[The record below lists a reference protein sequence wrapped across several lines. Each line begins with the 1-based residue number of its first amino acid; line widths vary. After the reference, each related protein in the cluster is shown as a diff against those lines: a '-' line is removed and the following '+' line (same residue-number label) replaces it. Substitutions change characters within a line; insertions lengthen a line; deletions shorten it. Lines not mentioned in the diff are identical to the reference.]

1 MIRFLIFLYRYLDEN
16 QLCYPKNDGK
26 NNSRVWDV
34 RNWPGPNID
43 TVPRYKDMYAG
54 APAGVKSKVKRCL
67 GAVTCLSTVAA
78 GEDYDCSELEEECLD
93 GEIQETESKEGATTM
108 SRIARLECQIEL
120 ILCRDANRHRDCR
133 RRMSRDG

>member
-1 MIRFLIFLYRYLDEN
+1 MERI
-16 QLCYPKNDGK
+16 
-26 NNSRVWDV
+26 NSRFWDV

-67 GAVTCLSTVAA
+67 GAVTCLSTVAE
-78 GEDYDCSELEEECLD
+78 EDYDCSELEEECLD

-120 ILCRDANRHRDCR
+120 ILCRDGEQADCR
-133 RRMSRDG
+133 MDTGQR